1 MSSPPHVIRLADLD
15 DEALEAVLQA
25 SARLASGAQTGAMEL
40 SGKTVGLLFFRR
52 SLRTR
57 ASFEVAVHQLGGQA
71 INLTGM
77 SDLWELEAR
86 EGVTMD
92 GRAPEHVRDAAAV
105 LSSYVNAL
113 AIRPGLVGHRWSVD
127 RLDEQIRTWA
137 RYATVPVINM
147 ESALWHPLQGLA
159 DLLTMQQVLG
169 DPAGKRL
176 AITWVHSPKPVP
188 ATVVHSLLNAALR
201 AGMSVRVAHP
211 RGYELDDEVLE
222 EASRLGGEVD
232 TTYDVGE
239 GVQDAHVVYA
249 RSWQS
254 LESYGNPTLDASQ
267 RARHTNW
274 RVDDALLARCPE
286 AYVMHA
292 MPVRRNVEITD
303 AVIDGPRSLLYRQAE
318 NRLHVQKALLAR
330 LLT

>member
-1 MSSPPHVIRLADLD
+1 MSATPHVIRLADLD
-15 DEALEAVLQA
+15 DAALEAVLEA
-25 SARLASGAQTGAMEL
+25 SARLASGAGTGAMEL

-71 INLTGM
+71 VNLTGM

-113 AIRPGLVGHRWSVD
+113 AIRPALAGNSWAVD
-127 RLDEQIRTWA
+127 RLDEQINTWVRHA
-137 RYATVPVINM
+137 SVPVISM

-159 DLLTMQQVLG
+159 DLLTLRQVLG
-169 DPAGKRL
+169 EPRGKRL
-176 AITWVHSPKPVP
+176 AVTWVHSPKPSSP
-188 ATVVHSLLNAALR
+188 TVVHSLLNAALR
-201 AGMSVRVAHP
+201 AGMNVVVAHP

-222 EASRLGGEVD
+222 EAGRLGGSLE
-232 TTYDVGE
+232 TTYDLGA
-239 GVQDAHVVYA
+239 GVDGAHVVYA

-267 RARHTNW
+267 RARLTSW
-274 RVDDALLARCPE
+274 RVDEGLLTRCP
-286 AYVMHA
+286 AAHVMHA

-303 AVIDGPRSLLYRQAE
+303 SVIDGPRSLLSRQAE